1 MIDPIQEFKHGTPE
15 QKETIMCDYSLHRY
29 PNRLAVEG
37 EDLVAYR
44 FGGASLGLASP
55 VDLGGHIASTR
66 CQAAPR
72 KFWSWARL
80 KECFTVQRPEWEN
93 RILAVCVP
101 PGARLLL
108 RDIPKRAQRLLG
120 VSGNEEV
127 IFVETSAE
135 VNTYRDA
142 IQFKNGRRM
151 LLQELCEGQ
160 RVTVLS
166 LGTTEADRGV
176 HGADIRA
183 KEVAHY

>member
-1 MIDPIQEFKHGTPE
+1 VGILLRPDV
-15 QKETIMCDYSLHRY
+15 
-29 PNRLAVEG
+29 RLLPGNSGLGPGSRSVLQCNG
-37 EDLVAYR
+37 PSGR
-44 FGGASLGLASP
+44 TASW
-55 VDLGGHIASTR
+55 R
-66 CQAAPR
+66 
-72 KFWSWARL
+72 
-80 KECFTVQRPEWEN
+80 
-93 RILAVCVP
+93 CVP

>member
-1 MIDPIQEFKHGTPE
+1 MIDPIQEFEHGPPE

-55 VDLGGHIASTR
+55 VDVGGQIASTR
-66 CQAAPR
+66 CEAAPR
-72 KFWSWARL
+72 KFWSWAGL
-80 KECFTVQRPEWEN
+80 KECFKVQRQEREE
-93 RILAVCVP
+93 RIPAVCVP
-101 PGARLLL
+101 PGAKLLL
-108 RDIPKRAQRLLG
+108 RDIPKHAQRVLG
-120 VSGNEEV
+120 VSETEEV

-142 IQFKNGRRM
+142 IEFKNGRRT
-151 LLQELCEGQ
+151 LLQALCEGQ

-166 LGTTEADRGV
+166 LGPTEADRGA
-176 HGADIRA
+176 HSMDIRVQLA
-183 KEVAHY
+183 RY